1 MAVVQARIEDPDDDE
16 LEDEPLALRLAAG
29 LFTVQQAAL
38 VVANLWQTGD
48 PGMQKRLLQLLH
60 QQVRSTLHPTKS
72 CHQAWDD
79 APLTC
84 EQPCN
89 TLSSHE
95 LSGVVTA
102 S

>member
-1 MAVVQARIEDPDDDE
+1 MQVRIEDPDDDE

-60 QQVRSTLHPTKS
+60 QQVCCTLALLHHVAK
-72 CHQAWDD
+72 HGDG
-79 APLTC
+79 APLT
-84 EQPCN
+84 
-89 TLSSHE
+89 
-95 LSGVVTA
+95 
-102 S
+102 